1 LSGLQSYR
9 FGRQVTIPY
18 QYGDYLPVSPLEMI
32 VGNQMNNLHTLVLLD
47 LDPTGMGVD
56 APIPMSPKQA
66 FTTVMEMAERIGD
79 REDDFPESLGSHI
92 PEWDCILLSDIG
104 TSDQRLVSG
113 PFSEISNVAGGRIHC
128 LIFPASF
135 SGMEQDAFEH
145 HKADT

>member
-1 LSGLQSYR
+1 
-9 FGRQVTIPY
+9 
-18 QYGDYLPVSPLEMI
+18 MI

-66 FTTVMEMAERIGD
+66 FSTVMEMAERIGD
-79 REDDFPESLGSHI
+79 RQDDFPESLESRI

-113 PFSEISNVAGGRIHC
+113 PFSEISDVAGGRIHC